1 MVELWLG
8 KIAIFLFHGW
18 NDGGQPTLPP
28 GRVLFQGSLH
38 SRFIVFRHFREQTA
52 VKVVNRLVPLA
63 TGDDAELALDI
74 LYPGHELSKA
84 FATTR
89 AEKDPVGAVR
99 TAARRLDDL
108 LARRYDNWDRRKAD
122 FAILEKLAARYD
134 TTAALLEALS
144 LDPVT
149 NTEADE
155 EANRDAVTL
164 ITAHSA
170 KGTESKLVYV
180 VRVEPGMY
188 PHVRSL
194 GDPEREEEE
203 RRVLYVALTRAEDE
217 LVITRSCGAFQAT
230 TFSQTSETPYLLDDL
245 PADLVLY
252 QAVDEIDDDDDPFGP
267 I

>member
-1 MVELWLG
+1 M
-8 KIAIFLFHGW
+8 
-18 NDGGQPTLPP
+18 
-28 GRVLFQGSLH
+28 
-38 SRFIVFRHFREQTA
+38 
-52 VKVVNRLVPLA
+52 
-63 TGDDAELALDI
+63 ALDL
-74 LYPGHELSKA
+74 LYPGHDLSKT
-84 FATTR
+84 FAAVR
-89 AEKDPVGAVR
+89 EEQEPVLAVR
-99 TAARRLDDL
+99 TAARRLDEV
-108 LARRYDNWDRRKAD
+108 LARRYDNWDRRKGD

-134 TTAALLEALS
+134 TTAALLEALT

-180 VRVEPGMY
+180 VRAEPGMY

-194 GDPEREEEE
+194 GDWEREEEE

-217 LVITRSCGAFQAT
+217 LIITRSCGAFEAT
-230 TFSQTSETPYLLDDL
+230 TFSQTSGTPYLLDDL

-252 QAVDEIDDDDDPFGP
+252 QAVDEIEDDDPFGP